1 MAFSQMIRTGDSE
14 IPELTPEILQECLDH
29 FYFVGVDPSGL
40 RLMSRMKEKWEEAGR
55 PSTHYY
61 QGFREIRWESVKK
74 AVSHFEQFG
83 RNAGGV
89 TTAEVI
95 KDMMERLVMRD
106 GFKIG
111 GSANYVIEN
120 WENMRHACEE
130 LESEGKEL
138 LEDLDERD
146 AQRVLDLNAVVY
158 DEWLAHRSY
167 SPDTA
172 EKPRAAARAKMYK
185 EADAK
190 RGVK

>member
-1 MAFSQMIRTGDSE
+1 
-14 IPELTPEILQECLDH
+14 
-29 FYFVGVDPSGL
+29 
-40 RLMSRMKEKWEEAGR
+40 
-55 PSTHYY
+55 
-61 QGFREIRWESVKK
+61 
-74 AVSHFEQFG
+74 
-83 RNAGGV
+83 
-89 TTAEVI
+89 
-95 KDMMERLVMRD
+95 
-106 GFKIG
+106 
-111 GSANYVIEN
+111 
-120 WENMRHACEE
+120 MRHACEE